1 MIRDEK
7 FYQEIGTITVETRN
21 TGSKSEH
28 QGFVFRPEHSKSQWW
43 ELRSET
49 ELLYPDIKNDEL
61 AELVGKKVNLVA
73 KRIGGKIL
81 LVELVTVA

>member
-1 MIRDEK
+1 MAKDEK
-7 FYQEIGTITVETRN
+7 FFQEIGTITIETRN

-49 ELLYPDIKNDEL
+49 DLLFPDIENDEL
-61 AELVGKKVNLVA
+61 KEFVGKKVNLVA
-73 KRIGGKIL
+73 KKISGKVL
-81 LVELVTVA
+81 LVELVTVV